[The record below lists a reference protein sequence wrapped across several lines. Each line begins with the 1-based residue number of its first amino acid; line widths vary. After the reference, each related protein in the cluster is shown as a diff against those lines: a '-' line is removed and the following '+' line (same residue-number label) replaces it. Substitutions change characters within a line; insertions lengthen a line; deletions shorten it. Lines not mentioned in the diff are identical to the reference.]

1 MYRLEISSFAGTIIV
16 QTSEFAF
23 LADVESAVKN
33 VVEKHKNSIGPKVN
47 PFIVAKPAARRGR
60 GRPAGSRNKK

>member
-23 LADVESAVKN
+23 LADVEAAVKT
-33 VVEKHKNSIGPKVN
+33 VVEKHKDSIG
-47 PFIVAKPAARRGR
+47 PFIVAKSAPSKRGR